1 MTPQLTIQLNRS
13 GLGEHNV
20 PIQICFPCFGGLQ
33 KQISPLLGMAFPDKF
48 YHLLGYA
55 NQKKLCQSVE
65 QAENHKKGP
74 RWSWA
79 GNYMGNV
86 NQYE

>member
-1 MTPQLTIQLNRS
+1 MRAKKSTETPPVPEKNR
-13 GLGEHNV
+13 GRT
-20 PIQICFPCFGGLQ
+20 
-33 KQISPLLGMAFPDKF
+33 K
-48 YHLLGYA
+48 
-55 NQKKLCQSVE
+55 KKLCQSVE

-79 GNYMGNV
+79 GNYMGNI